1 MNKPEATESSGNV
14 FRDLGFPEE
23 EARESLAK
31 AKLVLVIHRM
41 MKEAGWTQ
49 ERTAGIIGMKQP
61 RLSTMLRGDFR
72 NISEAKLLDCIM
84 RLGCDVKI
92 TITPRTGKRTKAG
105 KPGRLEIVSA

>member
-1 MNKPEATESSGNV
+1 MTTPGVTEGSGNV
-14 FRDLGFPEE
+14 FRDLGFPEK
-23 EARESLAK
+23 EADDSLAK

-41 MKEAGWTQ
+41 MKKAGWTQ
-49 ERTAGIIGMKQP
+49 ERTAEMIGMKQP

-92 TITPRTGKRTKAG
+92 TITDRPAGRTKTERQ
-105 KPGRLEIVSA
+105 GRLEIVSV

>member
-1 MNKPEATESSGNV
+1 MDKPEVTESSGNV
-14 FRDLGFPEE
+14 FRDLGFPEK
-23 EARESLAK
+23 EAKDSLAK

-41 MKEAGWTQ
+41 MKKAGWTQ
-49 ERTAGIIGMKQP
+49 ERTAEIIGMKQP

-92 TITPRTGKRTKAG
+92 TIKSRASGRAKTGRQ
-105 KPGRLEIVSA
+105 GRLEIVSV

>member
-1 MNKPEATESSGNV
+1 MNKPEVTESSGNV
-14 FRDLGFPEE
+14 FRDLGFPED
-23 EARESLAK
+23 EARKSLAK

-41 MKEAGWTQ
+41 MKKAGWTQ
-49 ERTAGIIGMKQP
+49 EQTAEIIGMKQP

-92 TITPRTGKRTKAG
+92 TITSQTSRKMKAG
-105 KPGRLEIVSA
+105 KPGRLEIVGA